1 MINVFETSFEA
12 RERRFQIEKLYHGE
26 TVDLVGVVTTDGVLK
41 NITGYSVQGVFQ
53 PTTAQ
58 GSDQFYELSA
68 DIVDNKVVVHWEKG
82 KDFGEPS
89 YMVWALLTD
98 GDDASYPIAWR
109 LDMAY
114 SPNFPL
120 SALDPIPKTIDF
132 SKYELLNAPWAMLSD
147 FQDLQ
152 EDVSEL
158 SDGLSAYAKKED
170 IPEVEGK
177 YLPLSGG
184 TVTGAL
190 SVDGTFESSNF
201 KGDAGTGIMIGYNA
215 KAKAGSIAIG
225 SSSDVTNAHYF
236 GSNVAIG
243 TSAKIGASSETDCG
257 VAIGIGA
264 TVNGNHGIAIGHAAD
279 AEGDNSIAIGSSG
292 SRVQAVAPESIQIG
306 GLSNGLWTPNN
317 TPHSLKVFDKMVL
330 SGDNLTLDPERVP
343 YLSGYA
349 KKEDIPEVPTDLSAF
364 TNSPGYLTAHQSL
377 SDYYTKEEADG
388 KFLTAHQDLTD
399 YATKEYVQSE
409 ISDFVTED
417 ALTGLAT
424 KEEVQA
430 VDDKLSDYAEKEELT
445 AYAQLSDVPVLP
457 DDLVHEDELSDYAQ
471 LSDIPEL
478 PEDIV
483 RKDDL
488 SVYAQLSD
496 LENIDID
503 GMSACLSTDEFA
515 SESYLPADP
524 FGELDVNNVSLV
536 DLGNKLNKVIQLL
549 KRDANGASGEV
560 KKITVKYLD
569 GTISEISTTSTS
581 MSRSIIPNSS
591 SIVKLRTPDAYIKSI
606 DNYGFNNMTNLTEVI
621 VGKAIQSI
629 GINAFQN
636 CTALTSIKF
645 LGYVGYIDDEIF
657 RNCSSCLVFDFSSYT
672 SIPTLPTTGA
682 FAGTNANKKIIVPD
696 ALYDAWKAAN
706 NWNSST
712 NGIVDAITKAS
723 EA

>member
-503 GMSACLSTDEFA
+503 GMSACLSSDEFA
-515 SESYLPADP
+515 DVE
-524 FGELDVNNVSLV
+524 ELGAAETVSFQDLV
-536 DLGNKLNKVIQLL
+536 DKVNLVIQKL
-549 KRDANGASGEV
+549 KRTWKDP
-560 KKITVKYLD
+560 KKTYFSYSD
-569 GTISEISTTSTS
+569 GTEIG
-581 MSRSIIPNSS
+581 
-591 SIVKLRTPDAYIKSI
+591 L
-606 DNYGFNNMTNLTEVI
+606 NLTGTIERADVPNRAELT
-621 VGKAIQSI
+621 GAIIGTTVTGIGSQAFRRVENTGIDSSKLTYVYVPSSVTSI
-629 GINAFQN
+629 GYQAFSYAFRQPSTIVIDGN
-636 CTALTSIKF
+636 GLTTIDTEAFEECSGLSEVRIPSSVTTLKVVALGGANDISW
-645 LGYVGYIDDEIF
+645 IF
-657 RNCSSCLVFDFSSYT
+657 EGRTMAEVQSMQRFRWS
-672 SIPTLPTTGA
+672 
-682 FAGTNANKKIIVPD
+682 AGTNKIICTD
-696 ALYDAWKAAN
+696 GTL
-706 NWNSST
+706 
-712 NGIVDAITKAS
+712 
-723 EA
+723 

>member
-1 MINVFETSFEA
+1 MPINIFETSFEA
-12 RERRFQIEKLYHGE
+12 RDRRYQVEKLYHGE
-26 TVDLVGVVTTDGVLK
+26 TVDLVGVITTDGVLK

-53 PTTAQ
+53 PTTKQ
-58 GSDQFYELSA
+58 GTDEFYELSA
-68 DIVDNKVVVHWEKG
+68 DIVDNKVIVHWDKG

-98 GDDASYPIAWR
+98 GDDASYPIVWR

-184 TVTGAL
+184 TVTGTL
-190 SVDGTFESSNF
+190 SVDGSFQSSNF
-201 KGDAGTGIMIGYNA
+201 KADAGVGIMIGYNA
-215 KAKAGSIAIG
+215 KAKTGSIAIG
-225 SSSDVTNAHYF
+225 SSSNVTNAHYA

-243 TSAKIGASSETDCG
+243 TSAKIGSSSETDCG

-264 TVNGNHGIAIGHAAD
+264 TVNGNYGIAIGHSAD

-292 SRVQAVAPESIQIG
+292 SRVRAVAPESIQIG

-343 YLSGYA
+343 YLSNYA
-349 KKEDIPEVPTDLSAF
+349 KTEDIPEVPTDLSAF

-399 YATKEYVQSE
+399 YATKEFVQSE

-417 ALTGLAT
+417 ALTGFAT
-424 KEEVQA
+424 
-430 VDDKLSDYAEKEELT
+430 KEELT
-445 AYAQLSDVPVLP
+445 AYVTTADFEQQMGNLS
-457 DDLVHEDELSDYAQ
+457 A
-471 LSDIPEL
+471 I
-478 PEDIV
+478 
-483 RKDDL
+483 
-488 SVYAQLSD
+488 
-496 LENIDID
+496 
-503 GMSACLSTDEFA
+503 
-515 SESYLPADP
+515 
-524 FGELDVNNVSLV
+524 LDSIN
-536 DLGNKLNKVIQLL
+536 
-549 KRDANGASGEV
+549 GEV
-560 KKITVKYLD
+560 I
-569 GTISEISTTSTS
+569 
-581 MSRSIIPNSS
+581 
-591 SIVKLRTPDAYIKSI
+591 
-606 DNYGFNNMTNLTEVI
+606 
-621 VGKAIQSI
+621 
-629 GINAFQN
+629 
-636 CTALTSIKF
+636 
-645 LGYVGYIDDEIF
+645 
-657 RNCSSCLVFDFSSYT
+657 
-672 SIPTLPTTGA
+672 
-682 FAGTNANKKIIVPD
+682 
-696 ALYDAWKAAN
+696 
-706 NWNSST
+706 
-712 NGIVDAITKAS
+712 
-723 EA
+723 